1 MMIQS
6 VSAPT
11 LPRLLDAT
19 HPSALADAAQALQA
33 GAVVAF
39 PTETVYGLGGDAT
52 RDTAVAAIFAAKQRP
67 SFNPLIVHVAA
78 PKQVEP
84 LVIMTPQAK
93 ALMAAFWPGPLTL
106 VLPRH
111 PQSPLS
117 RLVSAGLET
126 AAVRCPAHPVAQ
138 ALITAAGCPIA
149 APSANRSG
157 AISPTTAAHVRDSLG
172 DAIPLILDGGSCR
185 VGVESTVLDLS
196 RDTPRLLRHG
206 GITAEQIAAVLG
218 QAVAP
223 PPDQST
229 TLLAPGMMLSHY
241 APRAQ
246 VRLNASTAEADEVL
260 LGFGPT
266 AGADLNLSPSGDVV
280 EAAANLFAMLH
291 QLDADGVAT
300 IAVAPIPEQGLGLAI
315 NDRLRRAAAP
325 RPEGATHHVS

>member
-1 MMIQS
+1 M
-6 VSAPT
+6 
-11 LPRLLDAT
+11 
-19 HPSALADAAQALQA
+19 
-33 GAVVAF
+33 VVAF

-67 SFNPLIVHVAA
+67 SFNPLNVHVSA
-78 PKQVEP
+78 PEQAES
-84 LVIMTPQAK
+84 LVMLISQAK

-126 AAVRCPAHPVAQ
+126 AAVRCPAHPIAQ
-138 ALITAAGCPIA
+138 ALIATAGYPIA

-157 AISPTTAAHVRDSLG
+157 AISPTTATHVRDSLG
-172 DAIPLILDGGSCR
+172 DAIPLILDGGPCR

-196 RDTPRLLRHG
+196 GDTPRLLRHG
-206 GITAEQIAAVLG
+206 GITAEQIAAILG
-218 QAVAP
+218 QTVAP
-223 PPDQST
+223 PPAQSA

-246 VRLNASTAEADEVL
+246 VRLNATAAGVDEVL
-260 LGFGPT
+260 LGFGST
-266 AGADLNLSPSGDVV
+266 AGATLNLSPSADVV

-291 QLDADGVAT
+291 QLDASGADT

-325 RPEGATHHVS
+325 RPEEAAHHVA